1 MTTDDPLYVSKKMAE
16 ILAERDRIRRKSQ
29 ERINQGKTPFPT
41 VEEVALEQQTK
52 LDRQRRIDW
61 EVAKQLEDLTQ

>member
-1 MTTDDPLYVSKKMAE
+1 MTTDDPLYVNKKMAE

-29 ERINQGKTPFPT
+29 ERIMHGRTPFPT
-41 VEEVALEQQTK
+41 AEEVALEQQIK
-52 LDRQRRIDW
+52 LDRQRQIDW